1 MPPQRVARCGGN
13 ATFPADLRG
22 RQGTPAKI
30 ARMSPWLSI
39 HRNGSAKEG
48 NMRFGESHDEACR
61 YCGSTQIVVWPPTS
75 AGQCAVCSDDVRAHE
90 ARLDQLAERK
100 LARARAAFAAAEA
113 ARRAAERGRL
123 RAERRA
129 ALAEA
134 GRTLA
139 QRGATIGG
147 SGLKRLHGALLR
159 ALPAR
164 SRTAHNY

>member
-1 MPPQRVARCGGN
+1 
-13 ATFPADLRG
+13 
-22 RQGTPAKI
+22 
-30 ARMSPWLSI
+30 
-39 HRNGSAKEG
+39 
-48 NMRFGESHDEACR
+48 MRFGESHDEACR
-61 YCGSTQIVVWPPTS
+61 YCGSTQIVVWPPSS

-113 ARRAAERGRL
+113 ERRSAERVRL

-134 GRTLA
+134 GRA
-139 QRGATIGG
+139 VVQRGATIGG

-159 ALPAR
+159 ALPQR